1 MANYPYLN
9 PFFQNM
15 FPAIPQTNTTG
26 RLWVKG
32 EKEAEAYPVAPNNAV
47 DLWDSDNSTVYFKQT
62 DASGRATMKIYD
74 LIEREAE
81 GREVEEYATRADMAA
96 LLKSLDGVKA
106 DLEKLKKRKKG
117 EEDE

>member
-1 MANYPYLN
+1 MANYPYVN
-9 PFFQNM
+9 PYLQNM
-15 FPAIPQTNTTG
+15 YPVLPQAHATG

-47 DLWDSDNSTVYFKQT
+47 DLWDSDNLTVYFKQA

-74 LIEREAE
+74 LIEREAAGKE
-81 GREVEEYATRADMAA
+81 IEEYATRADMAA
-96 LLKSLDGVKA
+96 VLKALEGVRA
-106 DLEKLKKRKKG
+106 DLDKLKKRKKG